1 VQGAPFPPHIQELWQ
16 RRFGVE
22 IAGTNGYGLTE
33 AALITSLPAGEPG
46 KPGSSGKRNDS
57 FDVRIVDDL
66 DRDVP
71 VGEVGEVVCRPKRPD
86 VMFTGYWRRPEATV
100 AQTRNLWFHTGDLGR
115 FDEDGFFF
123 FVDRKK
129 DYLRYRGENISS
141 FEVEQAIR
149 NHPEVSE
156 VAVHAVPSQVGE
168 DDVKVT
174 AVRVPESKL
183 QESDLFSWM
192 IDYVPYF
199 ALPRYIEFRE
209 FLPKTPT
216 ERIQKH
222 QLRDEGVT
230 ATTGDRVVAGVR
242 PPRR

>member
-1 VQGAPFPPHIQELWQ
+1 
-16 RRFGVE
+16 
-22 IAGTNGYGLTE
+22 
-33 AALITSLPAGEPG
+33 
-46 KPGSSGKRNDS
+46 
-57 FDVRIVDDL
+57 
-66 DRDVP
+66 
-71 VGEVGEVVCRPKRPD
+71 
-86 VMFTGYWRRPEATV
+86 MFTGYWRRPEATV

-115 FDEDGFFF
+115 IDEDGFFF

-141 FEVEQAIR
+141 FEVEAAILK
-149 NHPEVSE
+149 HPEVSDA
-156 VAVHAVPSQVGE
+156 AVHAVPSEFGE

-174 AVRVPESKL
+174 AVRTPESTL
-183 QESDLFSWM
+183 EAGDLFAWLS
-192 IDYVPYF
+192 DYVPSF

-230 ATTGDRVVAGVR
+230 ITTWDRIAAGVQIA
-242 PPRR
+242 RR